1 MMEKNGSSI
10 APTDVCFN
18 LEDFSDTL
26 IPVQANTEVP
36 CTLDLSFPTIVSTSS
51 IPNASPTK
59 SCPSFLPNNDNLICK
74 LCKCGPFS
82 KKNNLNSHLKNTHNV
97 VTTMHPNRKANS
109 ELTKIAF
116 KARSLCEECGK
127 QFSTPTRKKRHLDA
141 VHKQVTF
148 CCQFCNRSYSQ
159 EYKKK
164 KHALK
169 CSLNPNPVPT

>member
-1 MMEKNGSSI
+1 MMEKNGTSI

-26 IPVQANTEVP
+26 IPVQANTEVL
-36 CTLDLSFPTIVSTSS
+36 CTLDLPSPTIISTSS
-51 IPNASPTK
+51 IPNTSPTQLSS
-59 SCPSFLPNNDNLICK
+59 SCQNDNLMCK
-74 LCKCGPFS
+74 YCKSGPFY

-116 KARSLCEECGK
+116 KARSICEECGK
-127 QFSTPTRKKRHLDA
+127 QFSTPTRKNRHLDA